1 MFEYGYCL
9 KAFPDEQIRTIER
22 EATQPDANFFTNWL
36 GRLTNPLDTSE
47 VENPGKMTLKQ

>member
-1 MFEYGYCL
+1 V
-9 KAFPDEQIRTIER
+9 
-22 EATQPDANFFTNWL
+22 QPFQLTLSDANFFTNWL